1 MIIYRKCALSFTK
14 SVHFVQF
21 LLHKMLHFQVLMFV
35 KIFSEKLQNILI
47 IFLEVIGLS
56 NPYFRCFKYLAVA
69 LVKSVL
75 INQLKNFS
83 KFKADWEFL
92 LYPVCLGL
100 IFYSCFYAKISP
112 SMPDLS
118 AWYDECASGL
128 MLSTRCFIWNI
139 GSALEECLL
148 KAFLSERS
156 IASNISTFN
165 SSNWDE
171 IVRAFHFANLTN
183 IHTIQLFKVNSI
195 STLMISLFSRIWLG
209 NIRKLTFGQ

>member
-1 MIIYRKCALSFTK
+1 M
-14 SVHFVQF
+14 
-21 LLHKMLHFQVLMFV
+21 FQVFSRCTGQKRPHQSAG
-35 KIFSEKLQNILI
+35 KIFQIQ
-47 IFLEVIGLS
+47 
-56 NPYFRCFKYLAVA
+56 
-69 LVKSVL
+69 KS
-75 INQLKNFS
+75 
-83 KFKADWEFL
+83 KADWEFL

-209 NIRKLTFGQ
+209 NIRKLTFGQLRFWFFFLTFHLH